1 MSQEIYNKTV
11 FKRFFEE
18 NDPAVM
24 EWAENVLE
32 KVSSPGILPTFIK
45 KDGEDFKAYWETV
58 CHIFALVVLYAKQ
71 YNEIDTNKILFEL
84 FIENRGL
91 VTDEVDTLEQMKYLF
106 NNYVKEYRKRGT
118 LDIVNKEGMILGE
131 LLRLIRYKTEDEF
144 IFALLMSRDTGWTM
158 GHSSP
163 TWNRTDTVLNVTKG
177 YETTESVKD
186 LKAYPLVNPTGVV
199 IVDDIDNNG
208 TPIQVMTFVGNAW
221 VGISSEIDK
230 TKLFPI
236 SENLSYQ
243 ISFKVKTSSTSNQNL
258 KFGVEVFNEAVQPMI
273 CKESY
278 GSAESNNFVSG
289 SKGILELPVAGVYYE
304 CRAILSRKNRAY
316 AKQLELNFPKG
327 RGLQMKDGMK
337 FLSLSL
343 TQDRSN
349 PSSSVYIY
357 DIKIKPLF
365 LPFYQ
370 GNLGEKDVIA
380 AYYLNNSLT
389 SEEGVKGF
397 TEDYLVT
404 YKNIMG
410 SEDIQPLKEKNVIF
424 KVLSD
429 RRAYIEGASISILD
443 KRLVTD
449 RNGEASIVLYP
460 GDYSIDVEK
469 SLFMNIE
476 DRLFQVLEDDEETQ
490 VEYIQMQG
498 DVYERKVTFVVR
510 DENERPIQ
518 NALVTFNGEF
528 KYTDSSGNAIFMA
541 FPGLYPYTVSKTD
554 YYTISKNIN
563 VQDDQSEPV
572 TLILIPRYTVTF
584 TVTNSSTGAVEGAN
598 VTLTAKDRLATEDT
612 VAYSE
617 SKRTGTNGKVTFT
630 NILGGDYTY
639 LVEKQNWIPVNGDV
653 VVDSNKDIQ
662 VSFNPMPTF
671 NMTFTVN
678 DYNTFTGEKNPLN
691 GATVRFA
698 GLTKQTSD
706 NGQAVFEG
714 VLGGKY
720 SYDVFYDNNHQRVY
734 VENYEFYNNSNLTI
748 DLKQL
753 TYKTTIKVYGA
764 GGTVVE
770 GAKVRVNDKDFVQED
785 SSGIVLELPNGVY
798 TAIASYE
805 EYEDREQQFTVNGAV
820 QVVSIYMDQTL
831 YDLTFVVTEDNGII
845 SNGTRITLNQGGAGE
860 QTGLTNNGQI
870 KFSVP
875 RMRYDWVASKQY
887 FSDQTGVVQPNDL
900 PKTVNVAM
908 PRKET
913 RVQFYVYNSD
923 TGLPVSGASV
933 KPEGLSTQNT
943 GSDGTTTFMMQMGK
957 TYRYEVSVYDY
968 QPTEGSVT
976 VNQESMP
983 QQRVGVSNKTYSAH
997 ITVKS
1002 RNGYNINRAY
1012 VTYGGKSGYTN
1023 SQGQLTLTGIQSGS
1037 YNATCT
1043 ADNYQSQTKNN
1054 IAISGADTYIDFTLD
1069 YELTTTYIYLR
1080 KENVLQPYASVN
1092 IRTTAPD
1099 GSSYYSGTDQTN
1111 GSGRITVSSPSGG
1124 YVYASAT
1131 DSECVGTGDE
1141 STNAGGSSIY
1151 LYLWKALIVSYSGS
1165 PQTPSVSNGV
1175 YEIVGRE
1182 VRVQGGS
1189 RNTSNPST
1197 VYANFRNHT
1206 RATAIKQWPE
1216 SFSIQGSSGTY
1227 NVDAAGGNHSAFRGC
1242 TSLSSIATN
1251 TIPSIS
1257 GGVICWFRDCTSL
1270 RSIPSG
1276 LFTKMT
1282 GNSCAGAFWSSG
1294 VTSLPSGQLVPTS
1307 CVYHS
1312 SLFRSCKS
1320 LTSCVGNGT
1329 FGRGGGTED
1338 FHAVFF
1344 ECTALKNTGGQSATS
1359 SPFSNSTNAQ
1369 YMQYTF
1375 QGCTAITELPVLWF
1389 RYCTNIVSFV
1399 GCFVGCTS
1407 LVDGWSTA
1415 MFSYSSKATN
1425 MQSLFEDCTYLS
1437 IPYGQGLP
1445 SSVTNASRMFA
1456 NCRNLSDISSFD
1468 MKNGKLQNAESMFE
1482 NTGVRQI
1489 PAKFFNDLTTLTN
1502 LRRCFAGCTSLT
1514 SFGRTGNYVGQPGTS
1529 ARPVN
1534 VDIGNQFNNTN
1545 FENISGNLNCTEMF
1559 ANCTNLSLGTEQAYA
1574 VSYTSLYDRSSAGVG
1589 KVNMDRM
1596 FYGCSKLGT
1605 VPVIQILTG
1614 SSNYV
1619 KITESGNNNVTSHSQ
1634 TFTGTNCEGVPSGW
1648 K

>member
-91 VTDEVDTLEQMKYLF
+91 VTDEVNTLEQMKYLF

-118 LDIVNKEGMILGE
+118 LDIVNKEGTILGE

-163 TWNRTDTVLNVTKG
+163 TWNRTDTVLNVAKG

-186 LKAYPLVNPTGVV
+186 LNAYPLVNPTGVV

-208 TPIQVMTFVGNAW
+208 TPIQAMTFVGNAL

-278 GSAESNNFVSG
+278 GSVDSNNFVSG
-289 SKGILELPVAGVYYE
+289 SKGILELPVAEVYYE

-343 TQDRSN
+343 TQDRSK
-349 PSSSVYIY
+349 SSVPIYIY

-389 SEEGVKGF
+389 SEEGVKKF

-429 RRAYIEGASISILD
+429 RGAYIEGASISILD

-510 DENERPIQ
+510 DENERPIK
-518 NALVTFNGEF
+518 NALVAFNGEF

-630 NILGGDYTY
+630 NILGGGYTY

-653 VVDSNKDIQ
+653 AVDSNKDIQ
-662 VSFNPMPTF
+662 VNFNPMPTYD
-671 NMTFTVN
+671 MTFTVN
-678 DYNTFTGEKNPLN
+678 DYNTFTGEKKPLN
-691 GATVRFA
+691 GATVKFA
-698 GLTKQTSD
+698 GLTKQTSN

-753 TYKTTIKVYGA
+753 THKTTIKVFGA

-770 GAKVRVNDKDFVQED
+770 GAKVNVNGKDFTQKD
-785 SSGIVLELPNGVY
+785 SSGVVLELPNGQY
-798 TAIASYE
+798 TVIASYE
-805 EYEDREQQFTVNGAV
+805 EYEDREQQFTVNGND

-845 SNGTRITLNQGGAGE
+845 SNGTRITLNKGGAGE
-860 QTGLTNNGQI
+860 QTGLTSNGQI

-943 GSDGTTTFMMQMGK
+943 GADGTTTFMMQMGK

-1165 PQTPSVSNGV
+1165 PQTPSVSDGV

-1206 RATAIKQWPE
+1206 RAIAIKQWPE

-1312 SLFRSCKS
+1312 SLFRSCKG

-1425 MQSLFEDCTYLS
+1425 MQSLFENCTYLS

-1482 NTGVRQI
+1482 NTGVKQI
-1489 PAKFFNDLTTLTN
+1489 PAKFFDDLTTLTN

-1559 ANCTNLSLGTEQAYA
+1559 VNCTNLSLGTEQTYA

-1619 KITESGNNNVTSHSQ
+1619 KITESGNSYVTSHSQ
-1634 TFTGTNCEGVPSGW
+1634 TFTGTNCENVPSGW

>member
-91 VTDEVDTLEQMKYLF
+91 VTDEVSTLEQMKYLF

-118 LDIVNKEGMILGE
+118 LDIVNKEGAILGE

-186 LKAYPLVNPTGVV
+186 LNAYPLVNPTGVV

-208 TPIQVMTFVGNAW
+208 TPIQAMTFVGNVL

-230 TKLFPI
+230 TKLLPV

-258 KFGVEVFNEAVQPMI
+258 KFGVEVFNEAVQSMI

-278 GSAESNNFVSG
+278 GSVDSNNFVSG
-289 SKGILELPVAGVYYE
+289 SEGILELPVAGVYYE

-349 PSSSVYIY
+349 SSASVYIY

-389 SEEGVKGF
+389 SEEGVKEF

-429 RRAYIEGASISILD
+429 RGAYIEGASISILD

-449 RNGEASIVLYP
+449 RNGEVSIVLYP
-460 GDYSIDVEK
+460 GDYSIDVEA
-469 SLFMNIE
+469 SLFIE
-476 DRLFQVLEDDEETQ
+476 INDRLFQVLEDDEETQ

-510 DENERPIQ
+510 DESERPVR

-598 VTLTAKDRLATEDT
+598 VTLTAKDRLTTEDA
-612 VAYSE
+612 VANSE
-617 SKRTGTNGKVTFT
+617 SKRTGTDGKVTFT
-630 NILGGDYTY
+630 NILGGDYIY
-639 LVEKQNWIPVNGDV
+639 LVEKQNWIPANGDV

-662 VSFNPMPTF
+662 VNFNPMPTF
-671 NMTFTVN
+671 NMAFTVN
-678 DYNTFTGEKNPLN
+678 DYNTFTGEKKPLN

-720 SYDVFYDNNHQRVY
+720 SYDVSYDNNHQRVY
-734 VENYEFYNNSNLTI
+734 VENYEFYNNSSLTI

-770 GAKVRVNDKDFVQED
+770 GAKVKVNDKDFVQED
-785 SSGIVLELPNGVY
+785 SSGVVLELPNGQY
-798 TAIASYE
+798 TVVASYE
-805 EYEDREQQFTVNGAV
+805 EYEDREQQFTVNGND

-845 SNGTRITLNQGGAGE
+845 SNGTRITLNRGGAGE
-860 QTGLTNNGQI
+860 QTGLTSNGQI

-875 RMRYDWVASKQY
+875 RMRYGWVASKQY

-923 TGLPVSGASV
+923 TRLPVSGASV

-943 GSDGTTTFMMQMGK
+943 GSDGTTTFTMQMGK
-957 TYRYEVSVYDY
+957 TYRYEVSVYDH
-968 QPTEGSVT
+968 QPTEGFVT

-983 QQRVGVSNKTYSAH
+983 QQRVGISNKTYSAH

-1023 SQGQLTLTGIQSGS
+1023 SQGQLTLTGIQSGL

-1131 DSECVGTGDE
+1131 DSECVGTGDK

-1165 PQTPSVSNGV
+1165 PQTPSVSDGV

-1344 ECTALKNTGGQSATS
+1344 KCTALKNTGGQSATS

-1482 NTGVRQI
+1482 NTGVKQI

-1514 SFGRTGNYVGQPGTS
+1514 SFGRTGNYVGQSGTS

-1559 ANCTNLSLGTEQAYA
+1559 ANCTNLSLGTERTYA
-1574 VSYTSLYDRSSAGVG
+1574 VSYTSLYDRSVAGVG

-1634 TFTGTNCEGVPSGW
+1634 TFTGTNCKGVPSGW

>member
-91 VTDEVDTLEQMKYLF
+91 VTDEVNTLEQMKYLF

-118 LDIVNKEGMILGE
+118 LDIVNKEGTILGE

-163 TWNRTDTVLNVTKG
+163 TWNRTDTVLNVAKG

-208 TPIQVMTFVGNAW
+208 TPIQAMTFVGNAL

-278 GSAESNNFVSG
+278 GSVDSNNFVSG
-289 SKGILELPVAGVYYE
+289 SKGILELPVAEVYYE

-343 TQDRSN
+343 TQDRSK
-349 PSSSVYIY
+349 SSVPIYIY

-389 SEEGVKGF
+389 SEEGVKKF

-429 RRAYIEGASISILD
+429 RGAYIEGASISILD

-510 DENERPIQ
+510 DENERPIK
-518 NALVTFNGEF
+518 NALVAFNGEF

-630 NILGGDYTY
+630 NILGGGYTY

-653 VVDSNKDIQ
+653 AVDSNKDIQ
-662 VSFNPMPTF
+662 VNFNPMPTYD
-671 NMTFTVN
+671 MTFTVN
-678 DYNTFTGEKNPLN
+678 DYNTFTGEKKPLN
-691 GATVRFA
+691 GATVKFA
-698 GLTKQTSD
+698 GLTKQTSS

-753 TYKTTIKVYGA
+753 THKTTIKVFGA

-770 GAKVRVNDKDFVQED
+770 GAKVNVNGKDFTQKD
-785 SSGIVLELPNGVY
+785 SSGVVLELPNGQY
-798 TAIASYE
+798 TVIASYE
-805 EYEDREQQFTVNGAV
+805 EYEDREQQFTVNGND

-845 SNGTRITLNQGGAGE
+845 SNGTRITLNKGGAGE
-860 QTGLTNNGQI
+860 QTGLTSNGQI

-943 GSDGTTTFMMQMGK
+943 GADGTTTFMMQMGK

-1206 RATAIKQWPE
+1206 RAIAIKQWPE

-1312 SLFRSCKS
+1312 SLFRSCKG

-1425 MQSLFEDCTYLS
+1425 MQSLFENCTYLS

-1482 NTGVRQI
+1482 NTGVKQI

-1559 ANCTNLSLGTEQAYA
+1559 VNCTNLSLGTEQTYA

-1619 KITESGNNNVTSHSQ
+1619 KITESGNSYVTSHSQ
-1634 TFTGTNCEGVPSGW
+1634 TFTGTNCENVPSGW